1 MEMQYITLFLSL
13 VSIAFVIINFAIG
26 RKDKAEKDAKENNLN
41 VISWRLDKL
50 EENTQKI
57 LDKLDRY
64 EVEMDEKIEKALQ
77 NHVAIYHKRS
87 KKGE

>member
-26 RKDKAEKDAKENNLN
+26 RKDKAEKDAKENNQVLIN
-41 VISWRLDKL
+41 YRLDKIDETL
-50 EENTQKI
+50 RKI
-57 LDKLDRY
+57 NEKLDRY
-64 EVEMDEKIEKALQ
+64 DTEIDEKIEKALE
-77 NHVAIYHKRS
+77 NHIAIYHKRS